1 MGSRVNQHKIC
12 YASMLLI
19 PLLVV
24 SLTGWTTESRRFELD
39 DFDRVYFSGIGTLRL
54 IQGGKPA
61 AVAAGDPLT
70 LDQLVIDSSD
80 GILYI
85 DSEAS
90 NIAADGLVIEITV
103 SRLRELVSDGL
114 GVISSTDL
122 AVDKLVLEGRGAGKF
137 TFANLRA
144 DELVVTGQG
153 STDFELS
160 GEVQRQIVAIDGV
173 GSYRASHLASRSSEV
188 SVFGSGDILLWVED
202 LLDVKVAGAAR
213 VRYLGTPLVLQD
225 ILGLGTVSR
234 ANN

>member
-1 MGSRVNQHKIC
+1 
-12 YASMLLI
+12 MLLL

-24 SLTGWTTESRRFELD
+24 SFSGWTTESRRFELD

-54 IQGGKPA
+54 IQGDDPA
-61 AVAAGDPLT
+61 AVAMGEPFT
-70 LDQLVIDSSD
+70 LDQLVVDSSD

-85 DSEAS
+85 ESEAS

-114 GVISSTDL
+114 GIINSTDL
-122 AVDKLVLEGRGAGKF
+122 AVDDLMLEGRGAGKF

-173 GSYRASHLASRSSEV
+173 GSYRASRLASRSGEV
-188 SVFGSGDILLWVED
+188 SVFGSGDILVWVED

>member
-1 MGSRVNQHKIC
+1 MGSRVNQHKIR

-137 TFANLRA
+137 TFSNLRA

>member
-1 MGSRVNQHKIC
+1 
-12 YASMLLI
+12 MLLL

-24 SLTGWTTESRRFELD
+24 SFSGWTTESRRFELD

-54 IQGGKPA
+54 IQGDDPA
-61 AVAAGDPLT
+61 AVAMGEPFI
-70 LDQLVIDSSD
+70 LDQLVVDSSD

-85 DSEAS
+85 ESEAS

-114 GVISSTDL
+114 GIVNSTDL
-122 AVDKLVLEGRGAGKF
+122 AVDDLMLEGRGAGKF

-173 GSYRASHLASRSSEV
+173 GSYRASRLASRSGEV
-188 SVFGSGDILLWVED
+188 SVFGSGDILVWVED